1 MLKRAYRAYRDS
13 YAFRDKIAIDGFDY
27 PLKSFDPV
35 EELIRRNYRTTISGP
50 CSVAMSA
57 ACSPNSGG
65 KTMNKGFFG
74 AASLAAMAV
83 AMPAYAEEASSDER
97 DIVVTAQ
104 KREERLIDVPQSVSV
119 VSGEALENI
128 QATNF
133 SDYLKLVPG
142 LQLNQATP
150 GFGRLVL
157 RGVNTGG
164 VASTVAVYQD
174 ETTFGS
180 SSGLVNGAILAGDFD
195 TFDIERIEVLRGPQ
209 GTIYGSS
216 SMGGVL
222 KYVTNKP
229 DTSAFEVRARGS
241 VETTT
246 GGDESYLGSA
256 VVNLPLGETLAL
268 RASGFYRDF
277 GGFIDSIGTGGA
289 DIESDI
295 NSSKSYGGRASVLFK
310 PSETFS
316 IQLAAY
322 LQNLETDASNS
333 VDSDPSTGRTL
344 YGRLSQSQFVPEFTD
359 VRYRVY
365 SGVVDADLGFANLVS
380 ATSYSTLSQ
389 SFRGDLTT
397 QFGAL
402 IEAVFGTPNDFFQG
416 QLTRVKRFT
425 QEVRLQSPESDRFEW
440 LIGVYYTRERGLI
453 DQDFNAVEPGTLTP
467 IAGLPLLGVATINS
481 RYRELA
487 GFANATIHFGDRFNL
502 SFGGRYSGNK
512 QSAVQVSDGVLAGG
526 PNALPKARSSE
537 DVFTFSVAPQFEVS
551 DNVTIYARVAKGF
564 RPGGPNVLAPG
575 APPEIATYGSDSLI
589 SYELGLK
596 AETVDRT
603 FSIDITAFHI
613 DWKDIQVFGQVNDFG
628 VNFNGGKA
636 KSDGVE
642 FTTTLRPAQG
652 LSFSLNGAWT
662 NAKLKD
668 DTPPLVGGLS
678 GDRLP
683 YTPEFSIGANADYE
697 WELGGDTTAYV
708 GASVRSLSK
717 QPAGYDLAFRI
728 ANGRQRYLPAYEVVD
743 LRAGVDFGRYSI
755 ELYAKN
761 LTDSEGKTSLEAP
774 ANIPFG
780 AAGTG
785 VIRPRT
791 IGATLTA
798 GF

>member
-1 MLKRAYRAYRDS
+1 MKKRLLAA
-13 YAFRDKIAIDGFDY
+13 G
-27 PLKSFDPV
+27 
-35 EELIRRNYRTTISGP
+35 
-50 CSVAMSA
+50 SVAA
-57 ACSPNSGG
+57 
-65 KTMNKGFFG
+65 
-74 AASLAAMAV
+74 LAIV
-83 AMPAYAEEASSDER
+83 MPAHADDATGDEQ

-104 KREERLIDVPQSVSV
+104 KREQRLIDVPQSVSV
-119 VSGEALENI
+119 VSGDALENV

-142 LQLNQATP
+142 LQLNQTTA

-209 GTIYGSS
+209 GTIYGAS

-222 KYVTNKP
+222 KYVTRKP
-229 DTSAFEVRARGS
+229 DTSGFEARARGS
-241 VETTT
+241 IETVK

-256 VVNLPLGETLAL
+256 VVNMPFGDAVAF

-277 GGFIDSIGTGGA
+277 GGFIDSIGTAGSDVEA
-289 DIESDI
+289 DI

-316 IQLAAY
+316 VQLSAY
-322 LQNLETDASNS
+322 LQNLKTHASNS

-365 SGVVDADLGFANLVS
+365 SAVVDADLGFASLVS
-380 ATSYSTLSQ
+380 ATSYSSLSQ

-397 QFGAL
+397 QYGAL
-402 IEAVFGTPNDFFQG
+402 IEGVFGTPNDFYQG
-416 QLTRVKRFT
+416 QLTRVRRFS
-425 QEVRLQSPESDRFEW
+425 QEIRLQSPEDEHFEW
-440 LIGVYYTRERGLI
+440 LLGAYYTREKGII

-467 IAGLPLLGVATINS
+467 IDGLPLLGVATIHS

-487 GFANATIHFGDRFNL
+487 GFANATLHLGERFDL
-502 SFGGRYSGNK
+502 TFGGRYSGNK
-512 QSAVQVSDGVLAGG
+512 QVADQVSDGVLAGG
-526 PNALPKARSSE
+526 FNKLPEARSSE
-537 DVFTFSVAPQFEVS
+537 NVFTFSVAPQFEVS
-551 DNVTIYARVAKGF
+551 DQATIYARVAKGF

-575 APPEIATYGSDSLI
+575 APPELATYGSDSLI
-589 SYELGLK
+589 SYELGVK
-596 AETVDRT
+596 AETVDRS
-603 FSIDITAFHI
+603 FSIDIAAFHI

-636 KSDGVE
+636 KSDGLE
-642 FTTTLRPAQG
+642 FTTTLRPAGG
-652 LSFSLNGAWT
+652 LTVSLNGAYT
-662 NAKLKD
+662 NARLKD
-668 DTPPLVGGLS
+668 DTPPLVGGLA

-683 YTPEFSIGANADYE
+683 YTPKYSIGANADYE
-697 WELGGDTTAYV
+697 WELGGDATAYV

-717 QPAGYDLAFRI
+717 QPAGFDLAFRT

-743 LRAGVDFGRYSI
+743 LRAGVDFGKYSL

-761 LTDSEGKTSLEAP
+761 LADSEGKTSLEAP
-774 ANIPFG
+774 ANVPLG
-780 AAGTG
+780 AAGTA

-791 IGATLTA
+791 FGVTLTA

>member
-1 MLKRAYRAYRDS
+1 MKKRLLAA
-13 YAFRDKIAIDGFDY
+13 G
-27 PLKSFDPV
+27 
-35 EELIRRNYRTTISGP
+35 
-50 CSVAMSA
+50 SVAA
-57 ACSPNSGG
+57 
-65 KTMNKGFFG
+65 
-74 AASLAAMAV
+74 LAIV
-83 AMPAYAEEASSDER
+83 MPAHADDATGDEQ

-104 KREERLIDVPQSVSV
+104 KREQRLIDVPQSVSV
-119 VSGEALENI
+119 VSGDALENV

-142 LQLNQATP
+142 LQLNQTTA

-209 GTIYGSS
+209 GTIYGAS

-222 KYVTNKP
+222 KYVTRKP
-229 DTSAFEVRARGS
+229 DTSGFEARARGS
-241 VETTT
+241 IETVK

-256 VVNLPLGETLAL
+256 VVNMPLGDAVAF

-277 GGFIDSIGTGGA
+277 GGFIDSIGTAGSDVEA
-289 DIESDI
+289 DI
-295 NSSKSYGGRASVLFK
+295 NSSKSYGGRASLLFK
-310 PSETFS
+310 PSESVS
-316 IQLAAY
+316 IQLSAY
-322 LQNLETDASNS
+322 LQNLKTHASNS

-365 SGVVDADLGFANLVS
+365 SAVVDADLGFASLVS
-380 ATSYSTLSQ
+380 ATSYSSLSQ

-397 QFGAL
+397 QYGAL
-402 IEAVFGTPNDFFQG
+402 IEGVFGTPNDFYQG
-416 QLTRVKRFT
+416 QLTRVRRFS
-425 QEVRLQSPESDRFEW
+425 QEIRLQSPEDEHFEW
-440 LIGVYYTRERGLI
+440 LLGAYYTREKGII

-467 IAGLPLLGVATINS
+467 IDGLPLLGVATIHS

-487 GFANATIHFGDRFNL
+487 GFANATLHLGERFDL
-502 SFGGRYSGNK
+502 TFGGRYSGNK
-512 QSAVQVSDGVLAGG
+512 QVADQVSDGVLAGG
-526 PNALPKARSSE
+526 FNKLPEARSSE
-537 DVFTFSVAPQFEVS
+537 NVFTFSVAPQFEVS
-551 DNVTIYARVAKGF
+551 DQATIYARVAKGF

-575 APPEIATYGSDSLI
+575 APPELATYGSDSLI
-589 SYELGLK
+589 SYELGVK
-596 AETVDRT
+596 AETVDRS
-603 FSIDITAFHI
+603 FSIDIAAFHI

-636 KSDGVE
+636 KSDGLE
-642 FTTTLRPAQG
+642 FTTTLRPAGG
-652 LSFSLNGAWT
+652 LTFSLNGAYT
-662 NAKLKD
+662 NARLKD
-668 DTPPLVGGLS
+668 DTPPLVGGLA

-683 YTPEFSIGANADYE
+683 YTPKYSIGANADYE
-697 WELGGDTTAYV
+697 WELGGDAKASV

-717 QPAGYDLAFRI
+717 QPAGFDLAFRT

-743 LRAGVDFGRYSI
+743 LRAGVDFGKYSL

-761 LTDSEGKTSLEAP
+761 LADSEGKTSLEAP
-774 ANIPFG
+774 ANVPLG
-780 AAGTG
+780 AAGTA

-791 IGATLTA
+791 FGVTLTA

>member
-1 MLKRAYRAYRDS
+1 MKKRLLAA
-13 YAFRDKIAIDGFDY
+13 G
-27 PLKSFDPV
+27 
-35 EELIRRNYRTTISGP
+35 
-50 CSVAMSA
+50 SVAA
-57 ACSPNSGG
+57 
-65 KTMNKGFFG
+65 
-74 AASLAAMAV
+74 LAIV
-83 AMPAYAEEASSDER
+83 MPAHADDATGDEQ

-104 KREERLIDVPQSVSV
+104 KREQRLIDVPQSVSV
-119 VSGEALENI
+119 VSGDALENV

-142 LQLNQATP
+142 LQLNQTTA

-209 GTIYGSS
+209 GTIYGAS

-222 KYVTNKP
+222 KYVTRKP
-229 DTSAFEVRARGS
+229 DTSGFEARARGS
-241 VETTT
+241 IETVK

-256 VVNLPLGETLAL
+256 VVNMPFGDAVAF

-277 GGFIDSIGTGGA
+277 GGFIDSIGTAGSDVEA
-289 DIESDI
+289 DI

-316 IQLAAY
+316 VQLSAY
-322 LQNLETDASNS
+322 LQNLKTHASNS

-365 SGVVDADLGFANLVS
+365 SAVVDADLGFASLVS
-380 ATSYSTLSQ
+380 ATSYSSLSQ

-397 QFGAL
+397 QYGAL
-402 IEAVFGTPNDFFQG
+402 IEGVFGTPNDFYQG
-416 QLTRVKRFT
+416 QLTRVRRFS
-425 QEVRLQSPESDRFEW
+425 QEIRLQSPEDEHFEW
-440 LIGVYYTRERGLI
+440 LLGAYYTREKGII

-467 IAGLPLLGVATINS
+467 IDGLPLLGVATIHS

-487 GFANATIHFGDRFNL
+487 GFANATLHLGERFDL
-502 SFGGRYSGNK
+502 TFGGRYSGNK
-512 QSAVQVSDGVLAGG
+512 QVADQVSDGVLAGG
-526 PNALPKARSSE
+526 FNKLPEARSSE
-537 DVFTFSVAPQFEVS
+537 NVFTFSVAPQFEVS
-551 DNVTIYARVAKGF
+551 DQATIYARVAKGF

-575 APPEIATYGSDSLI
+575 APPELATYGSDSLI
-589 SYELGLK
+589 SYELGVK
-596 AETVDRT
+596 AETVDRS
-603 FSIDITAFHI
+603 FSIDIAAFHI

-636 KSDGVE
+636 KSDGLE
-642 FTTTLRPAQG
+642 FTTTLRPAGG
-652 LSFSLNGAWT
+652 LTVSLNGAYT
-662 NAKLKD
+662 NARLKD
-668 DTPPLVGGLS
+668 DTPPLVGGLA

-683 YTPEFSIGANADYE
+683 YTPKYSIGANADYE
-697 WELGGDTTAYV
+697 WELGGDAKASV

-717 QPAGYDLAFRI
+717 QPAGFDLAFRT

-743 LRAGVDFGRYSI
+743 LRAGVDFGKYSL

-761 LTDSEGKTSLEAP
+761 LADSEGKTSLEAP
-774 ANIPFG
+774 ANVPLG
-780 AAGTG
+780 AAGTA

-791 IGATLTA
+791 FGVTLTA

>member
-1 MLKRAYRAYRDS
+1 
-13 YAFRDKIAIDGFDY
+13 
-27 PLKSFDPV
+27 
-35 EELIRRNYRTTISGP
+35 
-50 CSVAMSA
+50 
-57 ACSPNSGG
+57 
-65 KTMNKGFFG
+65 MNKGFLIAG
-74 AASLAAMAV
+74 SLVALAT
-83 AMPAYAEEASSDER
+83 AMPAWADEAAGENEN

-104 KREERLIDVPQSVSV
+104 KREQRLIDVPQSVSV
-119 VSGEALENI
+119 VSGDALENV

-142 LQLNQATP
+142 LQLNQTTA

-209 GTIYGSS
+209 GTIYGAS

-222 KYVTNKP
+222 KYVTRKP
-229 DTSAFEVRARGS
+229 ETGAFEVRARGS
-241 VETTT
+241 VETVK

-256 VVNLPLGETLAL
+256 VVNVPLGDTFAV

-277 GGFIDSIGTGGA
+277 GGFIDSIGTGGS

-310 PSETFS
+310 PSEGLS
-316 IQLAAY
+316 IQLSAY
-322 LQNLETDASNS
+322 LQNLKTHASNS

-365 SGVVDADLGFANLVS
+365 SAVVDADLGFANLVS

-389 SFRGDLTT
+389 SFRGDLTP
-397 QFGAL
+397 QFGGL
-402 IEAVFGTPNDFFQG
+402 IEAIFGTPNDFYQG
-416 QLTRVKRFT
+416 QLTRVRRVS
-425 QEVRLQSPESDRFEW
+425 QEIRLQSPESDSFEW
-440 LIGVYYTRERGLI
+440 LVGAYYTREKGVI
-453 DQDFNAVEPGTLTP
+453 DQTYNAVQPGTLTP
-467 IAGLPLLGVATINS
+467 VAGLPLLGVATLNS

-487 GFANATIHFGDRFNL
+487 GFANATLHLGERFDL
-502 SFGGRYSGNK
+502 TFGGRYSGNR
-512 QSAVQVSDGVLAGG
+512 QVANQVSDGILAGG
-526 PNALPKARSSE
+526 LIVLPDTRSSE
-537 DVFTFSVAPQFEVS
+537 NVFTFSVAPQFEIS
-551 DNVTIYARVAKGF
+551 DQATVYARVAKGF

-575 APPEIATYGSDSLI
+575 APDELRSYASDSLV
-589 SYELGLK
+589 SYEVGVK
-596 AETVDRT
+596 AETVDRS
-603 FSIDITAFHI
+603 FSIDIAAFHI
-613 DWKDIQVFGQVNDFG
+613 DWKDIQVFGLVNNFG
-628 VNFNGGKA
+628 INFNGGKA
-636 KSDGVE
+636 KSDGLE
-642 FTTTLRPAQG
+642 FTTTLRPTDG
-652 LSFSLNGAWT
+652 LSFSLNGAYT

-668 DTPPLVGGLS
+668 DTPAQVGGLT

-683 YTPEFSIGANADYE
+683 YTPKYSIGANADYE
-697 WELGGDTTAYV
+697 WAVGGETKAYV

-717 QPAGYDLAFRI
+717 QPAGFDFAFRSI
-728 ANGRQRYLPAYEVVD
+728 NGRQRYLPSYEVVD
-743 LRAGVDFGRYSI
+743 LRAGLDFGKYSL

-761 LTDSEGKTSLEAP
+761 LTDAEGKTSLEAP
-774 ANIPFG
+774 ANIPLG
-780 AAGTG
+780 AAGTA

-791 IGATLTA
+791 FGVTLTA

>member
-1 MLKRAYRAYRDS
+1 
-13 YAFRDKIAIDGFDY
+13 
-27 PLKSFDPV
+27 
-35 EELIRRNYRTTISGP
+35 
-50 CSVAMSA
+50 
-57 ACSPNSGG
+57 
-65 KTMNKGFFG
+65 MNKGFLIAG
-74 AASLAAMAV
+74 SLVALAT
-83 AMPAYAEEASSDER
+83 AMPAWADEAAGENEN

-104 KREERLIDVPQSVSV
+104 KREQRLIDVPQSVSV
-119 VSGEALENI
+119 VSGDALENV

-142 LQLNQATP
+142 LQLNQTTA

-209 GTIYGSS
+209 GTIYGAS

-222 KYVTNKP
+222 KYVTRKP
-229 DTSAFEVRARGS
+229 ETGAFEARARGS
-241 VETTT
+241 VETVK

-256 VVNLPLGETLAL
+256 VVNVPLGDTFAV

-277 GGFIDSIGTGGA
+277 GGFIDSIGTGGS
-289 DIESDI
+289 DIKSDI

-310 PSETFS
+310 PSEGFS
-316 IQLAAY
+316 IQLSAY
-322 LQNLETDASNS
+322 LQNLKTHASNS

-365 SGVVDADLGFANLVS
+365 SAVVDADLGFANLVS

-389 SFRGDLTT
+389 SFRGDLTP
-397 QFGAL
+397 QFGGL
-402 IEAVFGTPNDFFQG
+402 IEAIFGTPNDFYQG
-416 QLTRVKRFT
+416 QLTRVRRVS
-425 QEVRLQSPESDRFEW
+425 QEIRLQSPESDSFEW
-440 LIGVYYTRERGLI
+440 LVGAYYTREKGII
-453 DQDFNAVEPGTLTP
+453 DQTYNAVQPGTLTP
-467 IAGLPLLGVATINS
+467 VAGLPLLGVATLNS

-487 GFANATIHFGDRFNL
+487 GFANATLHLGERFDL
-502 SFGGRYSGNK
+502 TFGGRYSGNR
-512 QSAVQVSDGVLAGG
+512 QVANQVSDGILAGG
-526 PNALPKARSSE
+526 LIVLPDTRSSE
-537 DVFTFSVAPQFEVS
+537 NVFTFSVAPQFEIS
-551 DNVTIYARVAKGF
+551 DQATVYARVAKGF

-575 APPEIATYGSDSLI
+575 APDELRSYASDSLV
-589 SYELGLK
+589 SYEVGVK
-596 AETVDRT
+596 AETVDRS
-603 FSIDITAFHI
+603 FSIDIAAFHI
-613 DWKDIQVFGQVNDFG
+613 DWKDIQVFGLVNNFG
-628 VNFNGGKA
+628 INFNGGKA
-636 KSDGVE
+636 KSDGLE
-642 FTTTLRPAQG
+642 FTTTLRPTDG
-652 LSFSLNGAWT
+652 LSFSLNGAYT

-668 DTPPLVGGLS
+668 DTPAQVGGLT

-683 YTPEFSIGANADYE
+683 YTPKYSIGANADYE
-697 WELGGDTTAYV
+697 WALGGETKAYV

-717 QPAGYDLAFRI
+717 QPAGFDFAFRSI
-728 ANGRQRYLPAYEVVD
+728 NGRQRYLPSYEVVD
-743 LRAGVDFGRYSI
+743 LRAGLDFGKYSL

-761 LTDSEGKTSLEAP
+761 LTDAEGKTSLEAP
-774 ANIPFG
+774 ANIPLG
-780 AAGTG
+780 AAGTA

-791 IGATLTA
+791 FGVTLTA

>member
-1 MLKRAYRAYRDS
+1 MKLKFWLGAWL
-13 YAFRDKIAIDGFDY
+13 
-27 PLKSFDPV
+27 P
-35 EELIRRNYRTTISGP
+35 NGP
-50 CSVAMSA
+50 FQRQGSA
-57 ACSPNSGG
+57 ALSFSIRLHAATIPSACRPTVGG
-65 KTMNKGFFG
+65 KIMKPIYLIAGSVF
-74 AASLAAMAV
+74 ALMAT
-83 AMPAYAEEASSDER
+83 MPAQAQEAGVTGGE

-104 KREERLIDVPQSVSV
+104 KREQRLIDVPQSVSV

-133 SDYLKLVPG
+133 SDYLKLIPG
-142 LQLNQATP
+142 LQLTQTTP

-195 TFDIERIEVLRGPQ
+195 TFDVERIEVLRGPQ
-209 GTIYGSS
+209 GTIYGAS

-222 KYVTNKP
+222 KYVTRKP
-229 DTSAFEVRARGS
+229 ELGAFELRARGS
-241 VETTT
+241 VEATK

-256 VVNLPLGETLAL
+256 VVNVPLGDALAF

-277 GGFIDSIGTGGA
+277 GGFIDSIGTGSS
-289 DIESDI
+289 DVESNI

-310 PSETFS
+310 PSDSFS

-322 LQNLETDASNS
+322 LQNLKTDASGS
-333 VDSDPSTGRTL
+333 VDSDPTTGRTL

-365 SGVVDADLGFANLVS
+365 SAVADADLGFANLVS

-397 QFGAL
+397 QFGGL
-402 IEAVFGTPNDFFQG
+402 IEAIFGTPNDFFQG
-416 QLTRVKRFT
+416 QLTRVRRFA
-425 QEVRLQSPESDRFEW
+425 QEVRLQSPENDSFEW
-440 LIGVYYTRERGLI
+440 LVGGYYTREKGVI
-453 DQDFNAVEPGTLTP
+453 DQTFNAVQPGTLTP
-467 IAGLPLLGVATINS
+467 VAGLPLLGVATINS
-481 RYRELA
+481 RYREVA
-487 GFANATIHFGDRFNL
+487 GFANATIHLGERFDL
-502 SFGGRYSGNK
+502 TFGGRYSDNK

-526 PNALPKARSSE
+526 PNVLPVARSSE
-537 DVFTFSVAPQFEVS
+537 DVFTFSVAPKFEIS
-551 DNVTIYARVAKGF
+551 DQASIYARVAKGF
-564 RPGGPNVLAPG
+564 RPGGPNILAPG
-575 APPEIATYGSDSLI
+575 APADLGTYSSDSLI
-589 SYELGLK
+589 SYEFGVK
-596 AETVDRT
+596 AETVDRS
-603 FSIDITAFHI
+603 FSIDIAAFHI
-613 DWKDIQVFGQVNDFG
+613 DWKDIQVFGQVNNFG
-628 VNFNGGKA
+628 INFNGGKA
-636 KSDGVE
+636 KSEGLE
-642 FTTTLRPAQG
+642 FTTTLRPTQG
-652 LSFSLNGAWT
+652 LSFSLNGAYT

-668 DTPPLVGGLS
+668 DTPPQVGGLS

-683 YTPEFSIGANADYE
+683 YTPKYSIGANADYE
-697 WELGGDTTAYV
+697 WELGGETTAYV
-708 GASVRSLSK
+708 GASIRSLSK
-717 QPAGYDLAFRI
+717 QPAAYDFAFRS

-743 LRAGVDFGRYSI
+743 LRAAVDFGQYSL

-774 ANIPFG
+774 ANIPLG

-791 IGATLTA
+791 IGVTLTA

>member
-1 MLKRAYRAYRDS
+1 MKKRLLAA
-13 YAFRDKIAIDGFDY
+13 G
-27 PLKSFDPV
+27 
-35 EELIRRNYRTTISGP
+35 
-50 CSVAMSA
+50 SVAA
-57 ACSPNSGG
+57 
-65 KTMNKGFFG
+65 
-74 AASLAAMAV
+74 LAIV
-83 AMPAYAEEASSDER
+83 MPAHADEATGDEQ

-104 KREERLIDVPQSVSV
+104 KREQRLIDVPQSVSV
-119 VSGEALENI
+119 VSGDALENV

-142 LQLNQATP
+142 LQLNQTTA

-209 GTIYGSS
+209 GTIYGAS

-222 KYVTNKP
+222 KYVTRKP
-229 DTSAFEVRARGS
+229 DTSGFEARARGS
-241 VETTT
+241 IETVK

-256 VVNLPLGETLAL
+256 VVNMPLGDAVAF

-277 GGFIDSIGTGGA
+277 GGFIDSIGTAGS
-289 DIESDI
+289 DVETDI

-316 IQLAAY
+316 VQLSAY
-322 LQNLETDASNS
+322 LQNLKTHASNS

-365 SGVVDADLGFANLVS
+365 SAVVDADLGFASLVS
-380 ATSYSTLSQ
+380 ATSYSSLSQ

-397 QFGAL
+397 QYGAL
-402 IEAVFGTPNDFFQG
+402 VEGVFGTPNDFYQG
-416 QLTRVKRFT
+416 QLTRVRRFS
-425 QEVRLQSPESDRFEW
+425 QEIRLQSPEDEHFEW
-440 LIGVYYTRERGLI
+440 LLGAYYTREKGII

-467 IAGLPLLGVATINS
+467 IDGLPLLGVATIHS

-487 GFANATIHFGDRFNL
+487 GFANATLHLGERFDL
-502 SFGGRYSGNK
+502 TFGGRYSGNK
-512 QSAVQVSDGVLAGG
+512 QVADQVSDGVLAGG
-526 PNALPKARSSE
+526 FNKLPEARSSE
-537 DVFTFSVAPQFEVS
+537 NVFTFSVAPQFEVS
-551 DNVTIYARVAKGF
+551 DQATIYARVAKGF

-575 APPEIATYGSDSLI
+575 APPELATYGSDSLI
-589 SYELGLK
+589 SYELGVK
-596 AETVDRT
+596 AETVDRS
-603 FSIDITAFHI
+603 FSIDIAAFHI

-636 KSDGVE
+636 KSDGLE
-642 FTTTLRPAQG
+642 FTTTLRPAGG
-652 LSFSLNGAWT
+652 LTVSLNGAYT
-662 NAKLKD
+662 NARLKD
-668 DTPPLVGGLS
+668 DTPPLVGGLA

-683 YTPEFSIGANADYE
+683 YTPKYSIGANADYE
-697 WELGGDTTAYV
+697 WELGGDATAYV

-717 QPAGYDLAFRI
+717 QPAGFDLAFRT

-743 LRAGVDFGRYSI
+743 LRAGVDFGKYSL

-761 LTDSEGKTSLEAP
+761 LADSEGKTSLEAP
-774 ANIPFG
+774 ANVPLG
-780 AAGTG
+780 AAGTA

-791 IGATLTA
+791 FGVTLTA